1 MITLKEQ
8 FGEVFKVNVRL
19 KRRISEDEVEMDRK
33 SWERRNS
40 DMAPDENNRQLES
53 QQMELDHANQW
64 ACQAPMKNRRIL
76 EEEAMKSRLY
86 QESHANMLLRI

>member
-1 MITLKEQ
+1 
-8 FGEVFKVNVRL
+8 
-19 KRRISEDEVEMDRK
+19 MDRK

-40 DMAPDENNRQLES
+40 DMAPHETNRQLES

-64 ACQAPMKNRRIL
+64 ACQAPMENRRTF

-86 QESHANMLLRI
+86 QESHAIILLRISRITDYLP